1 MVVSYS
7 IAGYPECHLEDFAKM
22 WNSLNKSY
30 CTLINLFHQQLHY
43 ASISKKKY
51 TMPLGSFSSFRS
63 INRHVYRM

>member
-22 WNSLNKSY
+22 RNSLNKSY

-43 ASISKKKY
+43 ASISKKKLHDASRELLFL
-51 TMPLGSFSSFRS
+51 PL
-63 INRHVYRM
+63 YK